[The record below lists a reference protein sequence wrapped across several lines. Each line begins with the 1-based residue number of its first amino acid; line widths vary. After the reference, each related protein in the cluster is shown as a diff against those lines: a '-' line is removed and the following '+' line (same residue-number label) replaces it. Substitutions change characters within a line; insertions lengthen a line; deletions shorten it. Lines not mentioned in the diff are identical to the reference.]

1 MWGLVKKNGGECSRF
16 LASIESS
23 AGANALTPVMAEHAA
38 SCKDCR
44 DAVHELLA
52 TRALLEALPRE
63 EEVARPWFA
72 PRVMAAIA
80 ARELELRRS
89 LDAWTAVPNLAAKL
103 TWVSA
108 LALLLT
114 STWLIGWPLFTP
126 TRPVVTD
133 LAGEPVIEN
142 TPTPATNDDVLGS
155 LTETAR

>member
-1 MWGLVKKNGGECSRF
+1 MWGLLKKNGGECSRF
-16 LASIESS
+16 LASIEGSGGVS
-23 AGANALTPVMAEHAA
+23 ALTHGLAEHPA

-44 DAVHELLA
+44 AAVQELLES
-52 TRALLEALPRE
+52 RALLEVLPRQ

-80 ARELELRRS
+80 AREFELRPS
-89 LDAWTAVPNLAAKL
+89 LEAWTAVPNLAAKL

-114 STWLIGWPLFTP
+114 STWLIGWPMSAP

-133 LAGEPVIEN
+133 LTGEPVVEN
-142 TPTPATNDDVLGS
+142 TPAPATNDDVLGS
-155 LTETAR
+155 LTERAR